1 MLPNLAGTAIRKLR
15 FSSALTIMTIHLK
28 ARACCAWKTN
38 LRQTKRKGHTLS
50 RNQISIVGEAEYII
64 SRAQKRNAR
73 VVRLGSILF
82 FSTETGDAWMI
93 DNGDNLA
100 LCLARDGTKQDYMIL
115 ETEDSFQIGWK
126 AQYEIQDN
134 IFIIALAD
142 WFWLG
147 S

>member
-1 MLPNLAGTAIRKLR
+1 
-15 FSSALTIMTIHLK
+15 
-28 ARACCAWKTN
+28 
-38 LRQTKRKGHTLS
+38 
-50 RNQISIVGEAEYII
+50 
-64 SRAQKRNAR
+64 
-73 VVRLGSILF
+73 
-82 FSTETGDAWMI
+82 
-93 DNGDNLA
+93 
-100 LCLARDGTKQDYMIL
+100 MIL